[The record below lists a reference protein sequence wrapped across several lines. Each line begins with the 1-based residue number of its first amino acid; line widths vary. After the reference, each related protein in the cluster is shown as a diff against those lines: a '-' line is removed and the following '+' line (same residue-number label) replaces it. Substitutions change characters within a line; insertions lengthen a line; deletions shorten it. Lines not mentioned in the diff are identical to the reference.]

1 MTLPFKVFII
11 EMWVSLLR
19 LLFEKRLLFWVNFIL
34 VFIFFIDRGI
44 QDVFIVEQELFDW
57 LMHQKGLD
65 YRSEF
70 LSFQWSSE
78 CIKHLLDLAF
88 NMPKDSVFR
97 LVIE

>member
-1 MTLPFKVFII
+1 
-11 EMWVSLLR
+11 MWVSLHR

-44 QDVFIVEQELFDW
+44 QDIFIVEQELLDW

-65 YRSEF
+65 SSSEF
-70 LSFQWSSE
+70 LSFQWSFE
-78 CIKHLLDLAF
+78 CIEHLLDLAF
-88 NMPKDSVFR
+88 NMPNDSVFR